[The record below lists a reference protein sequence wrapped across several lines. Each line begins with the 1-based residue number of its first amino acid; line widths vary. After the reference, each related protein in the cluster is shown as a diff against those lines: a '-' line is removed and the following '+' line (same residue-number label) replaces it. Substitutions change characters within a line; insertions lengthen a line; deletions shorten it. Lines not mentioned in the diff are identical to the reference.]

1 MSWRAAHVVYDDS
14 DAYEVLSDKGLK
26 AQYDNELKGRAVM
39 SRPPPRVQPRARQRY
54 VPVSCV
60 C

>member
-1 MSWRAAHVVYDDS
+1 MVYDDS

-26 AQYDNELKGRAVM
+26 AQYDKELKGRPVM
-39 SRPPPRVQPRARQRY
+39 SRPPPQRY
-54 VPVSCV
+54 VPVSCG

>member
-1 MSWRAAHVVYDDS
+1 MVYDDS

-26 AQYDNELKGRAVM
+26 AQYDKELKGRAVM